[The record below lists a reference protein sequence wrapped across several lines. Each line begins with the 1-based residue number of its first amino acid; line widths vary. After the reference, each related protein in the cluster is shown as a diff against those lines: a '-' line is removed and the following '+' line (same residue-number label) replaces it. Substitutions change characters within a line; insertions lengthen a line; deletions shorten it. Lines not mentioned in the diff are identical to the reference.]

1 MLSDLEILIFINFNS
16 NNLPSHMKHC
26 GTTLRTDKRKERK
39 IEKSLFQR
47 KTNVQTKLFQRL

>member
-1 MLSDLEILIFINFNS
+1 
-16 NNLPSHMKHC
+16 MKHC

-47 KTNVQTKLFQRL
+47 KINVQTKLFQRLKGLIQQ